1 MNKRSYSRV
10 AHLNYLDSNFHGDL
24 ARLLLGPSQAGD
36 DVREKVSWILAS
48 IKKGGDD
55 ALLKWTRELDD
66 RKVETVADLK
76 VKKADLDC
84 AREQIPKILLSALE
98 DASDRIRHFHEYQ
111 KADSWRYVDK
121 LGNELG
127 QRVAALDRIG
137 IYVPGGQAS
146 YPSSVLMNAIP
157 AKVAGVENIVMMV
170 PAPRGEVDKVVL
182 AAASIA
188 GVDNIYTAGGAQ
200 AVGAMA
206 YGTETIEAVD
216 KIVGPGNLFV
226 AEAKKQVFGRVGI
239 DMLAGPSEI
248 VIIADG
254 SVSAEWITMDLFAQA
269 EHDQYAQTLLISP
282 DQNYLDEV
290 AACIDSTLP
299 RMARGEIIASSLSNR
314 GALITVPDLACAAEL
329 SNQIAP
335 EHLQLSIVE
344 PKALL
349 PQIRAA
355 GAIFLGAMSSESLGD
370 YCAGPNHVLPTSGTA
385 RFSSPLGVYDF
396 QRRSSI
402 ISISKEGAKHL
413 GSTASILADSESLE
427 GHALSARMRFS

>member
-1 MNKRSYSRV
+1 MAEILFRSGSV
-10 AHLNYLDSNFHGDL
+10 D
-24 ARLLLGPSQAGD
+24 
-36 DVREKVSWILAS
+36 ILF
-48 IKKGGDD
+48 D
-55 ALLKWTRELDD
+55 
-66 RKVETVADLK
+66 
-76 VKKADLDC
+76 
-84 AREQIPKILLSALE
+84 
-98 DASDRIRHFHEYQ
+98 
-111 KADSWRYVDK
+111 
-121 LGNELG
+121 
-127 QRVAALDRIG
+127 
-137 IYVPGGQAS
+137 
-146 YPSSVLMNAIP
+146 
-157 AKVAGVENIVMMV
+157 
-170 PAPRGEVDKVVL
+170 
-182 AAASIA
+182 
-188 GVDNIYTAGGAQ
+188 
-200 AVGAMA
+200 
-206 YGTETIEAVD
+206 AVD

-254 SVSAEWITMDLFAQA
+254 SVPAKWITMDLFAQA

-385 RFSSPLGVYDF
+385 RFASPLGVYDF
-396 QRRSSI
+396 IKRSSVI
-402 ISISKEGAKHL
+402 HCSPDGAKQIA
-413 GSTASILADSESLE
+413 GVASTLAYSERLTA
-427 GHALSARMRFS
+427 HARSAEYRRDA